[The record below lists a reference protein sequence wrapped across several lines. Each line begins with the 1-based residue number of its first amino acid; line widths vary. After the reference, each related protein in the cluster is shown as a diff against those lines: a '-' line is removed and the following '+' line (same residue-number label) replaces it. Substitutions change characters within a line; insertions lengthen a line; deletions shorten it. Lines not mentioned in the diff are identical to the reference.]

1 MARFHQK
8 RSHTVCTYG
17 RQLRIINETILRVI
31 GTGLLVMGFLW
42 VLAAPAT
49 AAERPVIL
57 AFGDSLSAGYELDNE
72 DSFPVQLERALQ
84 DKGID
89 AQVINSG
96 VSGDTTA
103 GGRARLGWSM
113 PANVDLVILELGA
126 NDGLRGVNP
135 DETEANL
142 DAMLR
147 ALSERKTKIL
157 FTGMLAPPN
166 LGREYGSAFNAVFPR
181 LAEKHDVTFYPFF
194 LEGVAGDTRLNQR
207 DGIHPNAEGVAR
219 IVDRITPYVMIAL
232 GQTGAAL
239 PEQKTQSE

>member
-57 AFGDSLSAGYELDNE
+57 AFGDSLSAGYGLDNE

-113 PANVDLVILELGA
+113 PAKIG
-126 NDGLRGVNP
+126 
-135 DETEANL
+135 
-142 DAMLR
+142 R
-147 ALSERKTKIL
+147 ASCRER
-157 FTGMLAPPN
+157 
-166 LGREYGSAFNAVFPR
+166 V
-181 LAEKHDVTFYPFF
+181 
-194 LEGVAGDTRLNQR
+194 
-207 DGIHPNAEGVAR
+207 
-219 IVDRITPYVMIAL
+219 
-232 GQTGAAL
+232 
-239 PEQKTQSE
+239 